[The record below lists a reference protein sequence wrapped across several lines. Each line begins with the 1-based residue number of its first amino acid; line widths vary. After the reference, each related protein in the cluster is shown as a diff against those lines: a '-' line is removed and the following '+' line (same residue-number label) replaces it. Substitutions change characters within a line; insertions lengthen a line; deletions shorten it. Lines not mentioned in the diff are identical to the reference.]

1 MKENLLS
8 ALKAHDFT
16 AIRNICFGLSEEE
29 RQELKSYFARKNFNF
44 IFREVL
50 KEEKRYHFSNKELA
64 IISYTIMCVCNT
76 LEEVRKIEL
85 FQNIEPYVKG
95 NYYYF
100 LSSLEDEVLLDF
112 VQTPQGAYMIEGI
125 KLMYKDNP
133 SKMSFQILWSVY
145 KAGYIP
151 LNEGVFIQRMYDLNW
166 FKADEHLTKYLLKH
180 PETVVLFPSV
190 PAYIQDTIF
199 TTEEW
204 KKIYHTLNKKGYF
217 TNKNAILHAF
227 IEALLN
233 PWKKTVLDMYC
244 RWIETLEPSLQELLS
259 NQHTLFA
266 LLSSDKTSVV
276 NFVMKLIKEI
286 SNEKGFDFQAF
297 ADNFALCFT
306 TQKIAKSQL
315 IGLDI
320 LAKHYKQQAP
330 ANIEYREQ
338 LVVLFT
344 VPDAKLQE
352 KVASL
357 LTTYFGGEGL
367 TEVVALYQDYLK
379 GKAQDLLQSLPSPN
393 SSENSENSEN
403 SQTVCAA
410 RTSQTAST
418 ARPLT
423 PVPCPLTPD
432 DLLFLIGDCIRERSP
447 LVLDLFFEG
456 LNQLQAQIP
465 ADYPEQVK
473 PYLKQLLSNERA
485 VTSLF
490 YQFLDSW
497 CNQSPIPLVYNTNKE
512 WNELQELYK
521 EKKYSQAEKF
531 NKLREIH
538 VSANKAKKIFPF
550 FFNKIACALQKL
562 KEKDTLPFISTPT
575 HAPFYIEPLTFLE
588 RIIQYEKA
596 GKTPMQEDVII
607 GLNRL
612 LPTEI
617 TEAQKQLALS
627 LTGNYAPALQYY
639 FEVNKQ
645 ITITDATR
653 VLWGQVLR
661 LKDIN
666 GVFPELEIPQK
677 PNLQG
682 LVRPFYLK
690 YEVEL
695 TKINGV
701 ERNKIILEDNWD
713 KKHSTY
719 SYYNELGANYYNVSP
734 MGKVIDEDIDYEL
747 SLNPRYIDG
756 WLCKYLLT
764 YTQGMDSESLSE
776 ATRVMSLLLQYNL
789 PIYHGGWL
797 MVATCLLAERKPL
810 RDLATEY
817 ILLVLQRGETLT
829 YLTEAIGTFLAH
841 KYAPIA
847 RFVEFLDLPTR
858 DPKVKAFQKAVVEAY
873 LPLAEKQE
881 KKPTNHKKL
890 VSFLIN

>member
-8 ALKAHDFT
+8 AIKAHDFT

-50 KEEKRYHFSNKELA
+50 EKEKRYHFSNKELA

-112 VQTPQGAYMIEGI
+112 VQTSQGAYMIEGI
-125 KLMYKDNP
+125 QLMYKDNP
-133 SKMSFQILWSVY
+133 LEMSFQILWSVY

-166 FKADEHLTKYLLKH
+166 FKAEEHLTKYLLKH
-180 PETVVLFPSV
+180 PETAVLFPSV

-199 TTEEW
+199 STEEW

-244 RWIETLEPSLQELLS
+244 RWIETLEPSHQELLS

-286 SNEKGFDFQAF
+286 ANEKAFDFQAF
-297 ADNFALCFT
+297 ADNFALCFA
-306 TQKIAKSQL
+306 TQKTAKSQL
-315 IGLDI
+315 IGLGI
-320 LAKHYKQQAP
+320 LENSYKQQPP
-330 ANIEYREQ
+330 ANIDYREQ
-338 LVVLFT
+338 LAVLFT
-344 VPDAKLQE
+344 VPDAQLQE

-357 LTTYFGGEGL
+357 LNTYFGGEGL
-367 TEVVALYQDYLK
+367 AEVVAPYQDYLK
-379 GKAQDLLQSLPSPN
+379 GKAQELLATLSP
-393 SSENSENSEN
+393 SENSENSEN
-403 SQTVCAA
+403 SQIACAA
-410 RTSQTAST
+410 RTSQTTCVAHTSQT
-418 ARPLT
+418 ACADRT
-423 PVPCPLTPD
+423 PRTWD

-497 CNQSPIPLVYNTNKE
+497 CSQSPIPLVYNTNKE
-512 WNELQELYK
+512 WNELQELYN

-550 FFNKIACALQKL
+550 FFNKIACTLRKL

-596 GKTPMQEDVII
+596 GKTPIQEDVII

-627 LTGNYAPALQYY
+627 LTGDYAPALQYY

-645 ITITDATR
+645 IAITDATR

-661 LKDIN
+661 LKDID
-666 GVFPELEIPQK
+666 GVFPKLEIPQK

-719 SYYNELGANYYNVSP
+719 SYYNELGAYYYNVSP

-764 YTQGMDSESLSE
+764 YTQGMDRESLSE
-776 ATRVMSLLLQYNL
+776 ATRVMSLLLEHHL

-810 RDLATEY
+810 RDLAAEY
-817 ILLVLQRGETLT
+817 ILLSLQREKTLS
-829 YLTEAIGTFLAH
+829 YLAEAIGTLLAH

-858 DPKVKAFQKAVVEAY
+858 DPKVKDFQKSVVEAY

-881 KKPTNHKKL
+881 KKPMNHKKL
-890 VSFLIN
+890 ASFSD